1 MKNIFNRTTGTKK
14 SSEEIDKIR
23 KERRAKRHDIRLR
36 GVQAGAKIKDKLG
49 YKESAKIKPNYMGII
64 LFEYPELKGQED
76 IIYRVFAGR
85 TVNEIIVSKL
95 DDLLEKIKHF

>member
-1 MKNIFNRTTGTKK
+1 
-14 SSEEIDKIR
+14 
-23 KERRAKRHDIRLR
+23 
-36 GVQAGAKIKDKLG
+36 
-49 YKESAKIKPNYMGII
+49 MGII

-95 DDLLEKIKHF
+95 EDLLEKIKHF